1 MLDII
6 YKPLLFSLKF
16 LKVQG
21 IITGISK
28 ILRENAIITSEHL
41 KKEKQKEIP
50 SSETTTTAIKTNSS

>member
-1 MLDII
+1 MYMLDII

-21 IITGISK
+21 IITRISK

-41 KKEKQKEIP
+41 KKEK
-50 SSETTTTAIKTNSS
+50 